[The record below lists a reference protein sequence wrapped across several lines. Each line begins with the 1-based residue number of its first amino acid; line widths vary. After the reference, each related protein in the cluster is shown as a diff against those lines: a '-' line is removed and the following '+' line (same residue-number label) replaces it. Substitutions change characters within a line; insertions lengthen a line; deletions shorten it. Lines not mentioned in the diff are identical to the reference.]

1 MCGTCFF
8 GSGTLDPKNTNRSWT
23 SQQFWNWSLHI
34 FFTFLILLIF
44 LKFYVNVRY
53 LWFYIMAVSDEKFFL
68 TPLVWECYALW
79 TQTFLTLSL
88 DYWQRELEYAS
99 TLRNTQ
105 GDHATPKL
113 KLLNLVLICFPKT
126 LQLRDNIFSTF
137 FSSYNFFFMST

>member
-1 MCGTCFF
+1 MGLVFLEVVHLILRIRTDPELHSN
-8 GSGTLDPKNTNRSWT
+8 SG
-23 SQQFWNWSLHI
+23 I
-34 FFTFLILLIF
+34 EVYIYIFTFLVLLIF

-113 KLLNLVLICFPKT
+113 KLLNLVLICCPKT
-126 LQLRDNIFSTF
+126 LQLTDNIFSTF

>member
-1 MCGTCFF
+1 MGLVFLEVVHLILRIRTDPELHSN
-8 GSGTLDPKNTNRSWT
+8 SG
-23 SQQFWNWSLHI
+23 I
-34 FFTFLILLIF
+34 EVYIYIFTFLVLLIF
-44 LKFYVNVRY
+44 LKFYINVRY

-137 FSSYNFFFMST
+137 FSSYNFFFMPT